1 MLLEIAKVED
11 DVRIKTEVS
20 LYLMEDNEL
29 VDVKLEDYENEREEF
44 QCYEVEEE
52 IVIGSDGEIEVR

>member
-1 MLLEIAKVED
+1 MD
-11 DVRIKTEVS
+11 
-20 LYLMEDNEL
+20 DNEL